1 MSKLSRAKHDLRFLK
16 NRVKDSTNWYDKY
29 QIKALQRCAMY
40 CETYIK
46 LLEIKRKRDEH
57 SNTI

>member
-1 MSKLSRAKHDLRFLK
+1 MSKLSRAKTDLKFLK
-16 NRVKDSTNWYDKY
+16 NRIKENWFNVNE
-29 QIKALQRCAMY
+29 IKALKRCAMY

>member
-1 MSKLSRAKHDLRFLK
+1 MSKLSRAKTDLKFLK
-16 NRVKDSTNWYDKY
+16 NRIKENWFNKDE
-29 QIKALQRCAMY
+29 IKALQRCAMY

-46 LLEIKRKRDEH
+46 LLEIKRKRNEH

>member
-1 MSKLSRAKHDLRFLK
+1 MSKLSRAKTDLKFLK
-16 NRVKDSTNWYDKY
+16 NRIKDSTNWFNEGE
-29 QIKALQRCAMY
+29 IKALKRCAMY